1 MVEILNRVRC
11 QGDGMRN
18 ICGHFKGII
27 KRMCFPLGIIMI
39 PVFPAIV
46 SAQRLPLDSLQR
58 RFVDLRFGM
67 FIHFN
72 MNTYVSG
79 WANARTN
86 PLNFNPTALNCAQWA
101 SAAKA
106 AKMTYGVLTCK
117 HHDGFTIWPCKQTPI
132 VSPAYTIAQSSQP
145 NLDVVKSFTD
155 AFREAGLLPG
165 LYMSIFDV
173 AQNIPTGTTTRWT
186 AAQRSFTLGQ
196 ITELLTNYGQIPIFW
211 FDGYAWGKG
220 HWSVPWQEIRD
231 TIKRLQPNCII
242 VETNGMTNQHWE
254 SDVSFVEEDG
264 TLWLPAGNTL
274 AAVQASSISGDW
286 FWNST
291 ATSGNTLKSV
301 ADIVTN
307 HLDKLNPL
315 WCNYQLNC
323 PPNRQGLLDTAIV
336 NRLTAVGAAWSPN
349 MSRSPLPEQPKEIE
363 QPFTPASATATS
375 GTAFNAIDG
384 YNDRNSLSSYQSLW
398 QSSGSLPQSVTL
410 DLGKTYATLNALFYL
425 PRRDGTTA
433 GNITGYQISVSSDGT
448 NFTAVAGGTWAN
460 DAWVKRAFFPNQ
472 TCRYVRL
479 TATAVSSGSAAAICD
494 LSVGDTTPVP
504 SAVDFKG
511 QQAVTQSFRTPGMSI
526 IQTAIGN
533 LDFCSAFSG
542 TVKSVAVYDLGGK
555 LLGIKTVRKNSI
567 DLRKDFGFSGSVYV
581 VKINYG
587 RVLQN

>member
-1 MVEILNRVRC
+1 MQNT
-11 QGDGMRN
+11 
-18 ICGHFKGII
+18 CGSFERPV
-27 KRMCFPLGIIMI
+27 KRTCLALGIVMV
-39 PVFPAIV
+39 PLFSAML
-46 SAQRLPLDSLQR
+46 SAQVLPLDSLQR

-86 PLNFNPTALNCAQWA
+86 PLNFNPTNLNCAQWA
-101 SAAKA
+101 AAAKA

-117 HHDGFTIWPCKQTPI
+117 HHDGFTIWPCKQTPL
-132 VSPAYTIAQSSQP
+132 VSPAYTIAQSSVP
-145 NLDVVKSFTD
+145 DSDVVKSFVT
-155 AFREAGLLPG
+155 AFRAQGLLPG

-173 AQNIPTGTTTRWT
+173 AQGIPTGTTPRWT
-186 AAQRSFTLGQ
+186 AAQRTYTLGQ

-231 TIKRLQPNCII
+231 TIKRLQSNCII

-264 TLWLPAGNTL
+264 TLWLPAVNTL

-291 ATSGNTLKSV
+291 ATSGSTLKSV

-323 PPNRQGLLDTAIV
+323 PPNRQGMLDTAIV
-336 NRLTAVGAAWSPN
+336 NRLTAVGAAWTPN
-349 MSRSPLPEQPKEIE
+349 LSRAPLPKQPTEIE

-384 YNDRNSLSSYQSLW
+384 YNDRNSLGTYQSLW
-398 QSSGSLPQSVTL
+398 ESTGNLPQSVTL
-410 DLGKTYATLNALFYL
+410 DLGKTYPTLNALFYL
-425 PRRDGTTA
+425 PRRDGSTA
-433 GNITGYQISVSSDGT
+433 GNITGYQISISSDGT
-448 NFTAVAGGTWAN
+448 NFTAVTSGTWAN
-460 DAWVKRAFFPNQ
+460 DAWVKRVFFPNQ
-472 TCRYVRL
+472 ACRYVRL
-479 TATAVSSGSAAAICD
+479 TATAVSSGTSAVICD

-504 SAVDFKG
+504 PAVAVNEEPDVK
-511 QQAVTQSFRTPGMSI
+511 QAFQMPGMSI
-526 IQTAIGN
+526 TTAMGSFN
-533 LDFCSAFSG
+533 FGPALSG
-542 TVKSVAVYDLGGK
+542 KVKSVSVFNLAGK
-555 LLGIKTVRKNSI
+555 LMGIKTTHKNSI
-567 DLRKDFGFSGSVYV
+567 DLSKDFGISGNVYV
-581 VKINYG
+581 IKMK
-587 RVLQN
+587 L